1 MPPLLLPLL
10 VQSTSDTKN
19 SITVPTNS
27 SNGNVSYGRTNR
39 SNSFNSKRV
48 SLESCLDNYFE
59 EEVGKYIL
67 STFLFAYLSSHS
79 SINNLS
85 FISLWMLSIHLSFY
99 LSIHRFIYQSIYHF
113 IYLYIVSSIYLSKHL
128 SISLS
133 IYPYT

>member
-1 MPPLLLPLL
+1 MPPLLYPLL

-59 EEVGKYIL
+59 EEVGKFNYPHISYPL
-67 STFLFAYLSSHS
+67 CRLPINLSHS

-85 FISLWMLSIHLSFY
+85 FISLWTLSIHLSFH
-99 LSIHRFIYQSIYHF
+99 LSLYRFIYQS
-113 IYLYIVSSIYLSKHL
+113 LYLSIHIL
-128 SISLS
+128 SSLL
-133 IYPYT
+133 TRR